1 VKIHFIYPDVSTY
14 YYPGVHHG
22 LASIISVLKAHGHQ
36 VSLFHVKKEP
46 SRADILGPIQREK
59 PDIIAFSSVTNQID
73 NVAKW
78 SKSVKQEFN
87 LPTICGGV
95 HATLNPE
102 EVINFEGIDMVC
114 RGEGEYP
121 ILDLANDPGRT
132 DINNIWVK
140 KNGEII
146 QNPLRPL
153 ITSLDGLPYP
163 DYELFDCQSILKDR
177 NGDFAILA
185 SRGCPFNCA
194 YCCNHAL
201 QKVHEGKGKY
211 FRMQSVDYILGN
223 IASLTAKYS
232 IKHLTFADDVFG
244 LSREWALEF
253 CEKYPGKFN
262 LEFEC
267 NVRADM
273 VNDELLASLKKAR
286 CTQIDMGVEAGNEKL
301 RAEMLHRKMTNEQI
315 INAFDSARKFGIKTL
330 AYNMIGLPYETPEMI
345 RETINLNKRLAP
357 GQVAVFFFYPYPG
370 TELYE
375 VCQREGFLSARHA
388 ESYVSESV
396 LELPT
401 VTTQELQ
408 KLYTEFY
415 LYVIERR
422 IQGLPA
428 LLRFP
433 ARLTT
438 SVMLK
443 LFGKRALEV
452 LMKIYLRFFR
462 LFSFLQSNKKAASTN
477 KS

>member
-1 VKIHFIYPDVSTY
+1 MKIHFIYPDVSTY

-22 LASIISVLKAHGHQ
+22 LASIISVLKVHGHR

-46 SRADILGPIQREK
+46 SRSDILGPIQMEK
-59 PDIIAFSSVTNQID
+59 PDIIAFSSVTNQSD

-78 SKSVKQEFN
+78 SKWVKQEVN

-95 HATLNPE
+95 HTSLYPE
-102 EVINFEGIDMVC
+102 EIISFDGIDMVC

-121 ILDLANDPGRT
+121 MLDLANDPGRT
-132 DINNIWVK
+132 DIKNTWVK
-140 KNGEII
+140 KKGEII
-146 QNPLRPL
+146 RNPLRPL
-153 ITSLDGLPYP
+153 ITSLDDLPYP
-163 DYELFDCQSILKDR
+163 DYDLFDPQQILKDR

-185 SRGCPFNCA
+185 SRGCPFNCS

-201 QKVHEGKGKY
+201 QKVYEGKGKY
-211 FRMQSVDYILGN
+211 LRMQSVDYILGN
-223 IASLTAKYS
+223 IASLTAQYP

-253 CEKYPGKFN
+253 CEKYPEKFN

-267 NVRADM
+267 NVRSDM
-273 VNDELLASLKKAR
+273 VNDELLTNLKKAH
-286 CTQIDMGVEAGNEKL
+286 CTKIDMGVEVGNEKL
-301 RAEMLHRKMTNEQI
+301 RTEILHRKMTNEQI

-330 AYNMIGLPYETPEMI
+330 AYNMIGLPYETPDMI
-345 RETINLNKRLAP
+345 CETINLNKRLAP
-357 GQVAVFFFYPYPG
+357 SQVAVFFFYPYPG

-375 VCQREGFLSARHA
+375 VCKKEGFLSARHA

-396 LELPT
+396 LELST
-401 VTTQELQ
+401 VTAKELQ
-408 KLYTEFY
+408 ELYTEFY
-415 LYVIERR
+415 KYVIERR

-433 ARLTT
+433 ARVT
-438 SVMLK
+438 SLVLLK
-443 LFGKRALEV
+443 LFGKRAVEV

-462 LFSFLQSNKKAASTN
+462 LFSFLERR
-477 KS
+477 